1 MFELH
6 RIITPVQ
13 QHPVFLATLGV
24 SPLVIKS
31 ETLLAGI
38 VISVAYSFVFI
49 FSMITV
55 SSLRKFIP
63 HQTHL
68 IFILF
73 IASSWVTVIDL
84 LLQVTIYEMKVFI
97 DIYIPIIAMNSLLLL
112 LLQKNAL
119 RNSVFKNMKNI
130 LLTPLLIILICS
142 VIGATR
148 ELLSQGSLF
157 SDISLIEPTMTGLI
171 FTIIPDALT
180 FSIFNSAAGAFL
192 VLGCFIAFLNFI
204 FNMKKVL

>member
-1 MFELH
+1 MFEIH
-6 RIITPVQ
+6 RIINPVQ

-24 SPLVIKS
+24 CPLLLKS
-31 ETLLAGI
+31 ETLLSGI
-38 VISVAYSFVFI
+38 VISMAYVFVYI

-63 HQTHL
+63 HQSHM
-68 IFILF
+68 IFILL
-73 IASSWVTVIDL
+73 ITSTWVTVIDL
-84 LLQVTIYEMKVFI
+84 LLQATIYEMKVFI

-112 LLQKNAL
+112 ILQKDAL
-119 RNSVFKNMKNI
+119 QNSVFKNMKNL
-130 LLTPLLIILICS
+130 LLTPMLIILICS
-142 VIGATR
+142 VIGAAR

-157 SDISLIEPTMTGLI
+157 SDLNIIVPLMTGI
-171 FTIIPDALT
+171 KFTFIPDALT
-180 FSIFNSAAGAFL
+180 FSIFNSAAGAFI